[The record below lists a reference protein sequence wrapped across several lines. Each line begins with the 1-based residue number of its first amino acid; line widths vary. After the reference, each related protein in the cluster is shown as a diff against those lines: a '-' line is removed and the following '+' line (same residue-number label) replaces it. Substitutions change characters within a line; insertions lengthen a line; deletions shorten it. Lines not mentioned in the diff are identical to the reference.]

1 MCECL
6 TNNFERRCHGKW
18 KLVAARS
25 SCTYVSS
32 GIWQLHIT
40 QLQVTLTD
48 HLYPATR
55 SYIITCNIVE
65 FIRISLQFSTLKIH
79 IYQQLSFTAIL
90 KSFTLGCPWTFHECY
105 YHYWLYLC
113 AWYQSLH
120 RNSKLITKIVLII
133 RREHVD
139 TSKYLDWTWTHWTL
153 NGEKN

>member
-65 FIRISLQFSTLKIH
+65 FIRISLQFSTLKIY

-90 KSFTLGCPWTFHECY
+90 KSFTLDVLELFT
-105 YHYWLYLC
+105 
-113 AWYQSLH
+113 
-120 RNSKLITKIVLII
+120 NVIIITGYIFV
-133 RREHVD
+133 RD
-139 TSKYLDWTWTHWTL
+139 TNPYTVTVNW
-153 NGEKN
+153 